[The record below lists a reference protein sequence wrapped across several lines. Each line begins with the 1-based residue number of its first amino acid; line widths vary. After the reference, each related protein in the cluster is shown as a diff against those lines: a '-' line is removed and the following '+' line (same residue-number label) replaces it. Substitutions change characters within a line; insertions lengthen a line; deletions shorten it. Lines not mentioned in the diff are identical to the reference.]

1 MSFNYKF
8 LKRKLYYK
16 DFSIDN
22 LKKND
27 VEKLRVWRNSQRN
40 VLRQNKILSKSE
52 QRNYFNKYIK
62 NQTKKKYPEVILF
75 AYRYKNNLIGYGG
88 LVYISW
94 SNYRAELS
102 FLLDTDFT
110 RNKKIFK
117 FYTINYF
124 KLAKEFAFKKLK
136 LKRLYTETFQYRKN
150 QIKILEN
157 FGFKKEGV
165 LRKHNIKNNKPI
177 NVLVHSIIK

>member
-27 VEKLRVWRNSQRN
+27 VEKLRVWRNSQRKI
-40 VLRQNKILSKSE
+40 LRQNKILSKSE
-52 QRNYFNKYIK
+52 QKNYFNKYIK

-75 AYRYKNNLIGYGG
+75 AYKYKDELIGYGG

-94 SNYRAELS
+94 PNYRAELS
-102 FLLDTDFT
+102 LLLNTDFT

-117 FYTINYF
+117 FYSINYL
-124 KLAKEFAFKKLK
+124 KLVKEFAFKKLK
-136 LKRLYTETFQYRKN
+136 LNRLYTETFQYRKI

-165 LRKHNIKNNKPI
+165 LRKHNIKNNKPV
-177 NVLVHSIIK
+177 NVIVHSIIR